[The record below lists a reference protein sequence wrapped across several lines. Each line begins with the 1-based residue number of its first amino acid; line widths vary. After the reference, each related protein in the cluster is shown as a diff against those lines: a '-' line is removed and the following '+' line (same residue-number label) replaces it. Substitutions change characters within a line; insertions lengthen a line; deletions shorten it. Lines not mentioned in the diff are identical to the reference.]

1 MYLLFDTIYNPS
13 NIYYPIPWWFM
24 NWKKFLLFWL
34 YICQS
39 QEPRLK
45 PRRTEG
51 MQRNECCLS
60 RPVYLSFHGR
70 CSQRETLLSVAKK
83 YQSYSSSTV
92 LGAFQCRFPQ
102 AGSQGRKAGTL
113 FSGHICVSFAVLH
126 VMFYLKIASSESI
139 CLHLSYYL
147 LTPNEGNEWLNQQ
160 WFQREGQHS
169 VEDWQ
174 QKHLCMVSHGCV
186 ILGLRSPATSQEISP
201 RFIGGMLAIIRLL
214 KEKKKQSSMGTQ
226 KKYH

>member
-70 CSQRETLLSVAKK
+70 CSQRETLLSVAKNI
-83 YQSYSSSTV
+83 SPTPAPLF
-92 LGAFQCRFPQ
+92 LGHFNADSLRGVTGQKSRN
-102 AGSQGRKAGTL
+102 S
-113 FSGHICVSFAVLH
+113 
-126 VMFYLKIASSESI
+126 
-139 CLHLSYYL
+139 L
-147 LTPNEGNEWLNQQ
+147 LWP
-160 WFQREGQHS
+160 
-169 VEDWQ
+169 
-174 QKHLCMVSHGCV
+174 HLCEFCCFACHVLS
-186 ILGLRSPATSQEISP
+186 
-201 RFIGGMLAIIRLL
+201 
-214 KEKKKQSSMGTQ
+214 
-226 KKYH
+226 